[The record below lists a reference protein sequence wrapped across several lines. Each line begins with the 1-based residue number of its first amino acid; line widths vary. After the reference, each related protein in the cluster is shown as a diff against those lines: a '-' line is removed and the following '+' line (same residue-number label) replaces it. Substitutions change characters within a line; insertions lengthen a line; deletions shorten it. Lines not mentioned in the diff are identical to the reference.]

1 MLDHMP
7 KELIIMIIPQSSLSG
22 TVPRMSRR
30 QQFLDVLNDIA
41 IIFPVFLIIFTWR
54 GFVQALIARIMGDR
68 TAQHDGQL
76 TLNPL
81 AHVDLTGLVV
91 IMVVFF
97 VLGGLLGDMLPRAL
111 LLIVLIV
118 LGVRWTHPVTIDDR
132 QFKHHRL
139 GGIMTSLSGSL
150 ANFLLAF
157 MGAGLMRLCMSE
169 ALPMYAIVSLIKI
182 LQTLIDVAL
191 FFGVLDLIPVPPFDG
206 GRVLR
211 YVLPY
216 SAQSVLDWLENYSF
230 IIFLILFFVPVISDI
245 FLGSIFIFVMS
256 IKKMMLSVFF

>member
-1 MLDHMP
+1 
-7 KELIIMIIPQSSLSG
+7 MIIPQSSLSG
-22 TVPRMSRR
+22 TVPRMSKK

-54 GFVQALIARIMGDR
+54 GFVQALMARLMGDR
-68 TAQHDGQL
+68 TAQQDGQL

-97 VLGGLLGDMLPRAL
+97 VLGGLLGDTLPRAL

-169 ALPMYAIVSLIKI
+169 VLPMYAIVSLIKI